1 MEERLI
7 LSVSSHPEIYD
18 TSSYFYRDRNKKD
31 LAWKSV
37 GEEIGQP
44 EDVCRKK
51 WKSLRDTYLKEKRKE
66 MEKRSGSAAGSV
78 KKWKY
83 SQILGFLEPF
93 VTPRETTSN
102 MGGVEAQVIEYNHPR
117 DQGEGEAK
125 AGDTETEPTDNE
137 ETDPRSPAAS
147 PVSPVPGPSPPAA
160 APTGQQR
167 RRGTRRPRDG
177 PSEVE
182 QTLLELLRRPP
193 APPPPQSADE
203 HFLLSLLPFLQS
215 MPPHTKEIIK
225 FKMYKLAMENSTV
238 VLNLEQS
245 DPHSPQ

>member
-1 MEERLI
+1 
-7 LSVSSHPEIYD
+7 
-18 TSSYFYRDRNKKD
+18 
-31 LAWKSV
+31 
-37 GEEIGQP
+37 
-44 EDVCRKK
+44 
-51 WKSLRDTYLKEKRKE
+51 

-102 MGGVEAQVIEYNHPR
+102 MGGFETQVTEYNYPR
-117 DQGEGEAK
+117 DQGEGEPE

-137 ETDPRSPAAS
+137 EADPRSPAAS
-147 PVSPVPGPSPPAA
+147 PVSPVPGSSPPAA
-160 APTGQQR
+160 VPTGQQR

-182 QTLLELLRRPP
+182 QTLLQLLRRPP
-193 APPPPQSADE
+193 APPPPLPPQCADE

-215 MPPHTKEIIK
+215 MQPHIKETIK
-225 FKMYKLAMENSTV
+225 FQIYKLAMENSTV

-245 DPHSPQ
+245 DPNSPQ

>member
-18 TSSYFYRDRNKKD
+18 TSSYFYRDKNKKD

-51 WKSLRDTYLKEKRKE
+51 WKSLRDKYLKEKRKE
-66 MEKRSGSAAGSV
+66 IEKRSGSAAGSV

-102 MGGVEAQVIEYNHPR
+102 MVGVEAQVIEYNHPR
-117 DQGEGEAK
+117 DQGEGEAE
-125 AGDTETEPTDNE
+125 AGDTE
-137 ETDPRSPAAS
+137 
-147 PVSPVPGPSPPAA
+147 
-160 APTGQQR
+160 TGQQR
-167 RRGTRRPRDG
+167 RRGTQRPRDG

-193 APPPPQSADE
+193 PPPPPLPPRPPQSADE

-238 VLNLEQS
+238 VLNLEQI
-245 DPHSPQ
+245 